1 MTRIR
6 GEVMNTPNTDYA
18 SLLQTTYGIA
28 VPNGAPKYQ
37 AEHLFRYAGMNSKE
51 KLFAEAKRLF
61 DRYPMWNMT
70 LDQVLEVPIT
80 RG

>member
-1 MTRIR
+1 MS
-6 GEVMNTPNTDYA
+6 TPNTDYA
-18 SLLQTTYGIA
+18 SLLFTTYGIS
-28 VPNGAPKYQ
+28 VPHGAPKYQ
-37 AEHLFRYAGMNSKE
+37 AEHLFCYARVNSKE